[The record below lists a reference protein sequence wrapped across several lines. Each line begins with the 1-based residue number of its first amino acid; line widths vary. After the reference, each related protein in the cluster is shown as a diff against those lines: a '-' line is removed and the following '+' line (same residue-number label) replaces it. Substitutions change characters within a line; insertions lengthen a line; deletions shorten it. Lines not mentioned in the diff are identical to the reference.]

1 MQQATRTIRT
11 AVIGVGYLGRFHA
24 QKYASLPGCVLVGV
38 ADPQAN
44 ARAAVAAELGVP
56 GFADHRDLL
65 GLVDAVSVVTHT
77 PAHFP
82 VAADFLKAGVHVLVE
97 KPVTETV
104 AQAREL
110 IALAAN
116 SGSVLQVGHLER
128 FNAVILAAESQ
139 LRNPRFLECHRLAPF
154 RERGTDVNVV
164 LDLMIHDIDIV
175 QSIVR
180 SPLTSID
187 AVGTPVF
194 SDEIDI
200 ANARLRFG
208 NGCVANV
215 TASRVSLKTERKLRI
230 FQDDAYI
237 SMDLQQ
243 KVLTVIRKR
252 PADAP
257 PGPLPVTIEEQN
269 LDQGDA
275 LRAEIE
281 SFIACVRDGGAPVV
295 SGEDGLRAL
304 ETASRITAQIQA
316 AAGRGVA

>member
-1 MQQATRTIRT
+1 MKKIRT

-24 QKYASLPGCVLVGV
+24 QKYSALADSELVGV
-38 ADPQAN
+38 VDQDER
-44 ARAAVAAELGVP
+44 ARTAVAVELNVAAH
-56 GFADHRDLL
+56 ADHRDLI
-65 GLVDAVSVVTHT
+65 GRVDAVSVVTHT
-77 PAHFP
+77 PSHFAI
-82 VAADFLKAGVHVLVE
+82 AADFLRAGVHVLVE
-97 KPVTETV
+97 KPITETV

-110 IALAAN
+110 IALARTA
-116 SGSVLQVGHLER
+116 GRVLQVGHLER
-128 FNAVILAAESQ
+128 FNAVILAAEPQ
-139 LRNPRFLECHRLAPF
+139 LKNPKFLECHRLAPF

-180 SPLTSID
+180 APLASID

-194 SDEIDI
+194 SEEIDI
-200 ANARLRFG
+200 ANARLRFA

-243 KVLTVIRKR
+243 KVLSVIRKR
-252 PADAP
+252 PPGAP

-269 LDQGDA
+269 LEQGDA

-281 SFIACVRDGGAPVV
+281 SFLACVQTGSRPVV
-295 SGEDGLRAL
+295 SGEDGLLAL
-304 ETASRITAQIQA
+304 ETASRITDLIMAQQ
-316 AAGRGVA
+316 GRKP